1 MRRPVALGVALGL
14 GALAFAIVVAA
25 WPRGEDQPGPVA
37 MSTPLPRMTG
47 VSLDGE
53 AVDTD
58 DLRGTVGVIN
68 VWATWCDPCRREQ
81 PMLVEMSRAYAGRGV
96 RFMGLNYQDDLDA
109 ARQFVK
115 EFDVPYP
122 SLADE
127 RGAWADDLGFPYL
140 PDTYV
145 IDPQGTIRWAIYGET
160 SAEELSGL
168 IDQVLAEPEPRS

>member
-1 MRRPVALGVALGL
+1 VRRPVVLGVALGL
-14 GALAFAIVVAA
+14 GALAVVLVVAA
-25 WPRGEDQPGPVA
+25 WPSPDDQAGPVA

-47 VSLDGE
+47 ESLDGD
-53 AVDTD
+53 AIDTD
-58 DLRGTVGVIN
+58 ELRGDVAVIN

-81 PMLVEMSRAYAGRGV
+81 PMLVSLSEAYSERGV
-96 RFMGLNYQDDLDA
+96 RFMGLNYQDDVEA

-115 EFDVPYP
+115 EFGVPYP
-122 SLADE
+122 SLVDE

-145 IDPQGTIRWAIYGET
+145 VDPGGTIRWAIYGET

-168 IDQVLAEPEPRS
+168 IDQVLADPAGEA